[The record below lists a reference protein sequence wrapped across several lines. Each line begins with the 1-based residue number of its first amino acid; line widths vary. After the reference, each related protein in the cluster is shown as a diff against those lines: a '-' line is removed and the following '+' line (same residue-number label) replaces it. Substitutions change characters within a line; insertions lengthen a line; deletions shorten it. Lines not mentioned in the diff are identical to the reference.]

1 MELSSDKYIREHCS
15 PVNPALD
22 WIEKQTGIH
31 TNYPQMLSG
40 KVQGSFLKMLV
51 ELTGAREVLEIGSFT
66 GYSAA
71 CMALGLPDD
80 GHIDALEINDELED
94 LMRQGWERAGVQDKI
109 SLYIGDARETI
120 MNELGSRT
128 YDIVFIDA
136 NKREYPEYFELVFPL
151 LRSGGLIIADDVMLG
166 GKVYA
171 DPLPQ
176 DAQTRGLVLFNDKMA
191 DDPRVEVVMLP
202 FKDGI
207 SLVRKL

>member
-1 MELSSDKYIREHCS
+1 MREHCS
-15 PVNPALD
+15 PVCEALD

-51 ELTGAREVLEIGSFT
+51 ELTGAREILEIGSFT

-71 CMALGLPDD
+71 CMALGLPED

-94 LMRQGWERAGVQDKI
+94 LMRQGWEKAGVQDRI
-109 SLYIGDARETI
+109 TLHIGDARETI
-120 MNELGSRT
+120 ANSLGGRT
-128 YDIVFIDA
+128 YDMVFIDA
-136 NKREYPEYFELVFPL
+136 NKREYPDYFELVFPL
-151 LRSGGLIIADDVMLG
+151 LRQGGLIIADDVMLG

-176 DAQTRGLVLFNDKMA
+176 DAQTKGLLQFNDTMA
-191 DDPRVEVVMLP
+191 NDPRVEVVMLP

-207 SLVRKL
+207 SLIRKL

>member
-1 MELSSDKYIREHCS
+1 MREHCS
-15 PVNPALD
+15 PVCEALD

-51 ELTGAREVLEIGSFT
+51 ELTGAREILEIGSFT

-71 CMALGLPDD
+71 CMALGLPED

-94 LMRQGWERAGVQDKI
+94 LMRQGWERAGVQDRI
-109 SLYIGDARETI
+109 TLHIGDARETI
-120 MNELGSRT
+120 AGSLNGRT
-128 YDIVFIDA
+128 YDMVFIDA
-136 NKREYPEYFELVFPL
+136 NKREYPDYFELVFPL
-151 LRSGGLIIADDVMLG
+151 LRKGGLIIADDVMLG

-176 DAQTRGLVLFNDKMA
+176 DAQTKGLLQFNDTMA
-191 DDPRVEVVMLP
+191 NDPRVEVVMLP

-207 SLVRKL
+207 SLIRKL

>member
-1 MELSSDKYIREHCS
+1 MESSSDKYMREHCS
-15 PVNPALD
+15 PACEALD

-40 KVQGSFLKMLV
+40 KVQGGFLKMLV
-51 ELTGAREVLEIGSFT
+51 EISGAREVLEIGSFT

-80 GHIDALEINDELED
+80 GHVDALEINDELED
-94 LMRQGWERAGVQDKI
+94 LMHSGWERAGVQDKI

-120 MNELGSRT
+120 STSLSSKT
-128 YDIVFIDA
+128 YDLVFIDA
-136 NKREYPEYFELVFPL
+136 NKREYLDYFELVFPL
-151 LRSGGLIIADDVMLG
+151 LRKGGLIIADDVMLG

-176 DAQTRGLVLFNDKMA
+176 DAQTRGLVLFNDQMA
-191 DDPRVEVVMLP
+191 NDPRVEVVMLP